1 MCTNATARRAPKR
14 CISYI
19 FAMGMVPHLSPVTS
33 HLTPHATQG
42 HLRRASIPRPPILSH
57 THIAC
62 RRMHFHTLAHVLTA
76 YVRSRAHTH
85 VSIYLC
91 PFVYV
96 HIFVQKAVEVFA
108 LISAFKQLGY
118 RSAPHPDLS
127 SHIAAGYLHCSH
139 CIAQY
144 LIHSIEASHDC
155 LHWLEG
161 HQGVQY
167 HTARHLAAHLFGQR
181 LSHPTPTSL
190 RSGVYVRKGHAHPP
204 HIDGGEEV
212 EGCHRAE
219 VVIYV

>member
-118 RSAPHPDLS
+118 RSAPHPFRVCEGVGHAIGDEREERRGEERRR
-127 SHIAAGYLHCSH
+127 AG
-139 CIAQY
+139 A
-144 LIHSIEASHDC
+144 
-155 LHWLEG
+155 
-161 HQGVQY
+161 
-167 HTARHLAAHLFGQR
+167 
-181 LSHPTPTSL
+181 
-190 RSGVYVRKGHAHPP
+190 RKGK
-204 HIDGGEEV
+204 IK
-212 EGCHRAE
+212 
-219 VVIYV
+219 